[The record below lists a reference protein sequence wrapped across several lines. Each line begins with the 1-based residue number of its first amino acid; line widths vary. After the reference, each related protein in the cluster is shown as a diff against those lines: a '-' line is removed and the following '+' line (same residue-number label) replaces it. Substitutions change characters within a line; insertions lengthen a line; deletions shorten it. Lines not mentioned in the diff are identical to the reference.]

1 VAPTLTD
8 RERAMLV
15 GDDGPGVG
23 EAMSLVVR
31 LATVS
36 GADDLV
42 EVSSAHIDS
51 CLYHGQAG
59 LDFALH
65 LAERGARVRVPT
77 TLNVG
82 ALDLIHPDLFR
93 GDERTRLDGRRLME
107 TYVQMGCRATFTC
120 APYQL
125 PERPSVG
132 QDVAW
137 AESNAIV
144 FANSV
149 LGARTERYGD
159 FIDICAAITGRVP
172 RVGLHLPKN
181 RHATVVFDVG
191 GVPRDRFE
199 GELAYA
205 LIGHVVGHDTG
216 VEIPAIVGLPSETTE
231 DQLKALAAASA
242 SYGGVAMFHAV
253 GVTPEAPT
261 LDAALGGRPPARTV
275 EVTAATLAAARA
287 ALGPVPEGAA
297 IDAVSIGT
305 PHLSPDGFAEL
316 ARLVRELEPSFRVP
330 VYASTHRAVLEEASA
345 RGWLEPVEGA
355 GVIIVVDTC
364 TYITPILH
372 PDIRVAMTDSAKW
385 AYYAPGNIG
394 VDVAFGSLEE
404 CLRSAAAGYVVRSG
418 GPWDAA

>member
-1 VAPTLTD
+1 
-8 RERAMLV
+8 
-15 GDDGPGVG
+15 
-23 EAMSLVVR
+23 
-31 LATVS
+31 
-36 GADDLV
+36 
-42 EVSSAHIDS
+42 
-51 CLYHGQAG
+51 
-59 LDFALH
+59 
-65 LAERGARVRVPT
+65 
-77 TLNVG
+77 
-82 ALDLIHPDLFR
+82 
-93 GDERTRLDGRRLME
+93 
-107 TYVQMGCRATFTC
+107 
-120 APYQL
+120 
-125 PERPSVG
+125 
-132 QDVAW
+132 
-137 AESNAIV
+137 
-144 FANSV
+144 
-149 LGARTERYGD
+149 
-159 FIDICAAITGRVP
+159 
-172 RVGLHLPKN
+172 
-181 RHATVVFDVG
+181 
-191 GVPRDRFE
+191 
-199 GELAYA
+199 
-205 LIGHVVGHDTG
+205 
-216 VEIPAIVGLPSETTE
+216 VGLPSETTE

-404 CLRSAAAGYVVRSG
+404 CLRSAAAGHVVRSG